1 MSGSRPTSYCS
12 SLCVIARQLLSVWG
26 VANPVKIVCTHTE
39 RASWFAAAHLLLA
52 TFSDVDARD
61 ALGFCC
67 SRTLCLHRVY
77 CISFAGSNMLNYRP
91 PGQASGGV
99 HGIPQTA
106 QGNAPTNYWVLWA
119 PLPGEILRWRGDPW
133 RALWKTTWGINRAIT
148 HCPVT
153 LINTRVLCAH
163 PAHSH

>member
-1 MSGSRPTSYCS
+1 
-12 SLCVIARQLLSVWG
+12 
-26 VANPVKIVCTHTE
+26 
-39 RASWFAAAHLLLA
+39 
-52 TFSDVDARD
+52 
-61 ALGFCC
+61 
-67 SRTLCLHRVY
+67 
-77 CISFAGSNMLNYRP
+77 MLNYRP

-163 PAHSH
+163 QPTVISGAAWIFNFALPTKALILHQRGQLIFPFSDRKYVSSNQDLQRMFLAERLYKKQKCLNQLSSRMRLIWLLLIVTLLLQ